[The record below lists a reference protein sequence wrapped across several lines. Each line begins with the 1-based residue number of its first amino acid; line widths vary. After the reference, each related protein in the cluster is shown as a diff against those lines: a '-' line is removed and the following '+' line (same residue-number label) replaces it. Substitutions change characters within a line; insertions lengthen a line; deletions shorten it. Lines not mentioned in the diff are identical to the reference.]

1 MNMKTYFSILFTLLV
16 FQLIQS
22 QDIETNLKIHFKLTF
37 KEEPLILNKKY
48 LSDKKDSLEIVN
60 FKIYL
65 SNFEIQYN
73 DNSFL
78 KEKNSV
84 HLIDIKNPASVDLSI
99 PNNPQ
104 KIISKINFN
113 IGIDSLSS
121 VSGAMEG
128 DLDPMNGMYWSW
140 QSGYINLKL
149 EGKSSSCTTPKKEFQ
164 FHIGGY
170 ESPNYAMRQITL
182 DIKKNNPEI
191 NINIDLASIFA
202 VLSLKETNT
211 VMSPGKEAMKI
222 ADTTIQLF
230 SVE

>member
-1 MNMKTYFSILFTLLV
+1 MNIKAYFSILFTLLV

-37 KEEPLILNKKY
+37 KDEALMLNKKY
-48 LSDKKDSLEIVN
+48 LSDKKDTLEIVN
-60 FKIYL
+60 FKFYL
-65 SNFEIQYN
+65 SNLEIQFN
-73 DNSFL
+73 DNSIL
-78 KEKNSV
+78 KEENSV
-84 HLIDIKNPASVDLSI
+84 HLIDIKNLASVNLSI
-99 PNNPQ
+99 PGNPQ
-104 KIISKINFN
+104 KIISKIHFN

-140 QSGYINLKL
+140 QSGYINMKL
-149 EGKSSSCTTPKKEFQ
+149 EGKSPSCATPKKEFQ

-170 ESPNYAMRQITL
+170 ESPNYAMRPVTL

-191 NINIDLASIFA
+191 NINVDLANLFS

-211 VMSPGKEAMKI
+211 VMSPGKQAMKI
-222 ADTTIQLF
+222 ADTSIQLF

>member
-1 MNMKTYFSILFTLLV
+1 MNLKACFLFINILLV
-16 FQLIQS
+16 FQLMQA

-37 KEEPLILNKKY
+37 KDQPLILNQKY

-84 HLIDIKNPASVDLSI
+84 HLIDIKNPASVNLSI

-140 QSGYINLKL
+140 QSGYINMKL

-170 ESPNYAMRQITL
+170 ESPNYAMRPVTL

-191 NINIDLASIFA
+191 TINVDLATLFA

>member
-1 MNMKTYFSILFTLLV
+1 MNLKACFLFINILLV
-16 FQLIQS
+16 FQLMEAQ
-22 QDIETNLKIHFKLTF
+22 EVGTNLNIEFKLTF
-37 KEEPLILNKKY
+37 KDQPLILHQKY

-60 FKIYL
+60 FKFYL

-84 HLIDIKNPASVDLSI
+84 HLIDIKKPESLNLSI
-99 PNNPQ
+99 PGNPQ
-104 KIISKINFN
+104 KIISKIHFN

-140 QSGYINLKL
+140 QSGYINMKL

-170 ESPNYAMRQITL
+170 EYPNYAMRQVTL

-191 NINIDLASIFA
+191 NINIDLANLFA
-202 VLSLKETNT
+202 TLSLREENS